1 VIAIGGS
8 HQFPH
13 FLPVAFELH
22 RRGTMALTIYT
33 NTAASSDAARRLAE
47 RLEMECP
54 PIIEMRLPTWL
65 ERLAR
70 RLLPQSPKVLRLT
83 RWARQLRRCDALL
96 SAERT
101 STVLRRLPG
110 RTPVFLHIPHGA
122 GDRAVGFE
130 RRLALFDHVI
140 VAGEKDCARMVADGL
155 VAPGACH
162 IGGPVKLAAM
172 ARIPDRARLFSGK
185 RPCVLYN
192 PHFSAALGS
201 FEAVAS
207 RLIDDVARDGRYD
220 LIVAPHVRLADA
232 WAAAKRMAWEAR
244 SVPGRILLDFGS
256 ERSIDMSYTLVADI
270 YVGDVS
276 SQIYEFLYH
285 PRPCLFIN
293 THGACWQGDPSY
305 AMWRAG
311 PVITPEADLMGAIDR
326 AKATHATS
334 RRKWPLRHWADRPRA
349 RPRERTPLPGLRTS
363 LRSSSHYRPKRAEER
378 ISAWRPSRRSACSPA
393 RCR

>member
-1 VIAIGGS
+1 MKPRLHVIAIGGS

-22 RRGTMALTIYT
+22 RRGSMAVTIYT
-33 NTAASSDAARRLAE
+33 NTSASSEAARRLAD
-47 RLEMECP
+47 RLKMDCP
-54 PIIEMRLPTWL
+54 PTIDMRLPTWL
-65 ERLAR
+65 ERGAR
-70 RLLPQSPKVLRLT
+70 RLLPQSPKVLRLL
-83 RWARQLRRCDALL
+83 RWARRLRRCEALL
-96 SAERT
+96 CAERT

-140 VAGEKDCARMVADGL
+140 VAGEKDRARMIADGH
-155 VAPGACH
+155 VAAQGCH
-162 IGGPVKLAAM
+162 VGGPVKLAAM
-172 ARIPDRARLFSGK
+172 ARIPDRPPLFSGG

-192 PHFSAALGS
+192 PHFSSALGS

-207 RLIDDVARDGRYD
+207 RLIDEVTRDGRYD

-232 WAAAKRMAWEAR
+232 WPAAKRTAWEAR
-244 SVPGRILLDFGS
+244 SVPGRIIVDLGS
-256 ERSIDMSYTLVADI
+256 ERSIDMSYTLAADI

-276 SQIYEFLYH
+276 SQVYEFLYQ

-293 THGACWQGDPSY
+293 AHGADWEGDPSY

-311 PVITPEADLMGAIDR
+311 PVVTPEADLIAAIDE
-326 AKATHATS
+326 AVATHPQFRAIQAQMATAALGGS
-334 RRKWPLRHWADRPRA
+334 AESDAAGTDTIARVADLVT
-349 RPRERTPLPGLRTS
+349 ELVPG
-363 LRSSSHYRPKRAEER
+363 HA
-378 ISAWRPSRRSACSPA
+378 
-393 RCR
+393 